1 MTKLKLSQ
9 LLPTLPRYINNLSK
23 GPYKNGNYA
32 RVTLVTPFDGLNK
45 SGTREY
51 DANDFPKELLERPWY
66 VIRIIPYV
74 RSCHRNT
81 GTAGVRVLLAKEG
94 FENEIKF

>member
-1 MTKLKLSQ
+1 MPKLKLSH
-9 LLPTLPRYINNLSK
+9 LLPTLPRYINSISK
-23 GPYKNGNYA
+23 GPYKNGNYKG
-32 RVTLVTPFDGLNK
+32 VTLVTPFDGLNK

-66 VIRIIPYV
+66 VIRVIPYV

-81 GTAGVRVLLAKEG
+81 GTAGLRVLLAKEG
-94 FENEIKF
+94 FEDEIKI